1 MDSIKD
7 LIPGA
12 IYFLD
17 YGGNT
22 QIIGRFESEDSMKYM
37 LNDIVH
43 YWNGFETFRC
53 GSQPCIKSGLVSIR
67 RATKPEK
74 HTLIRFQIEHET
86 I

>member
-1 MDSIKD
+1 MEIKD
-7 LIPGA
+7 MIPGA

-22 QIIGRFESEDSMKYM
+22 QIIGRFVELE
-37 LNDIVH
+37 LCDIIMQDVVH
-43 YWNGFETFRC
+43 YWNGFETFRE
-53 GSQPCIKSGLVSIR
+53 GKQPCIKSGLNEIR

-74 HTLIRFQIEHET
+74 HTLIRFQIEKNT